1 MIISTISSKNQIT
14 LPKDILLCIGIG
26 PKDKLL
32 IRKEE
37 KTIIL
42 TPVKTSVVDEIAG
55 VLTKNVSRKKLNQ
68 SLIEIRKQTKI
79 KTAYKLMK
87 NNE

>member
-14 LPKDILLCIGIG
+14 LPKDILLSIGIG

-37 KTIIL
+37 EKIIL
-42 TPVKTSVVDEIAG
+42 SPLKNSVVDEIAG

-68 SLIEIRKQTKI
+68 PLTEIRKQTKI

-87 NNE
+87 KNE